1 MAKWNLIN
9 WDYGDILLIL
19 FVDYCVLDW
28 NPASSCFFFY
38 FFFHFYD
45 NQLEVSFDPFFPI
58 QLQCFLVNVMPIFLL
73 CLSLRSSFFLYFYLN
88 FYFYFFSS
96 SSVILLYFCRSLCQL
111 GFTHSNKNAHT
122 TILTIHND
130 NSVKWWLNDE
140 DTKNA

>member
-28 NPASSCFFFY
+28 NPASSCFFL

-73 CLSLRSSFFLYFYLN
+73 CLSLRSSFFSISISIFI
-88 FYFYFFSS
+88 FIFFC